1 MTTLSTRGT
10 NLPRMG
16 GFNQAALL
24 EAIRL
29 GAGTCTRA
37 DLARKTGLSAQTVTN
52 AVRRLLDAG
61 LVTEE
66 DVKRQPGAGRPGTT
80 LDIVPASRFAVGV
93 HLDPASVVVVLL
105 DLAGQ
110 VVASRTAPTPES
122 EEPGAA
128 LDVVVREIDAVL
140 EGAGVER
147 ERVLG
152 VGLAT
157 PGPIDRERGLVLD
170 PPHLTTW
177 HDVPLRDEVARRTGL
192 PTLLDKD
199 VLAVAAAVVWFPGVR
214 PTDAAVVYAGTGVAI
229 AIVSGGEIVRGVS
242 GNAGEAG
249 HVNVGRPF
257 GRCACGRQGCLG
269 GVFSANAIHAN
280 AVERGIPLGG
290 GAADAGSTATLRA
303 DRAVDDLRV
312 LAESGDAVVVAFLR
326 ETGAALGS
334 ALTTVCELL
343 DLDTVVPSGPVWE
356 RLGPWLEP
364 GLRSVLDAYPVPGHH
379 PLRVLSAA
387 GDGPVAAV
395 GAACLLLDDV
405 LTPRPTGL
413 LLHA

>member
-1 MTTLSTRGT
+1 
-10 NLPRMG
+10 MG

-52 AVRRLLDAG
+52 AVRRLLDEG

-110 VVASRTAPTPES
+110 VVATRSAPTPES

-128 LDVVVREIDAVL
+128 LDVVVREIEAVL
-140 EGAGVER
+140 EAAGVER

-157 PGPIDRERGLVLD
+157 PGPIDRDRGLVLD

-199 VLAVAAAVVWFPGVR
+199 VLAVAAAVVWFPGAR

-229 AIVSGGEIVRGVS
+229 GIVSGGEIVRGVS

-280 AVERGIPLGG
+280 AVERGIPLRG

-303 DRAVDDLRV
+303 DRAVDELRV
-312 LAESGDAVVVAFLR
+312 LAEAGDADVVAFLG

-364 GLRSVLDAYPVPGHH
+364 GLRSVLDAYPLPGHH

-413 LLHA
+413 LLRV

>member
-1 MTTLSTRGT
+1 
-10 NLPRMG
+10 MG

-29 GAGTCTRA
+29 GGGACTRA

-52 AVRRLLDAG
+52 AVRRLLDEG

-80 LDIVPASRFAVGV
+80 LDIVPRSRFAVGV
-93 HLDPASVVVVLL
+93 HLDPAAVVVVLL

-110 VVASRTAPTPES
+110 VVVTRTAHTPES

-128 LDVVVREIDAVL
+128 LEVVVREIDAVL
-140 EGAGVER
+140 ADAAVER
-147 ERVLG
+147 DRVLG

-199 VLAVAAAVVWFPGVR
+199 VLAVAAAILWFPETGR

-229 AIVSGGEIVRGVS
+229 GIVSGGEIVRGVS

-257 GRCACGRQGCLG
+257 GRCTCGRQGCLG
-269 GVFSANAIHAN
+269 GVFSANAILAN
-280 AVERGIPLGG
+280 AVERGIALGA
-290 GAADAGSTATLRA
+290 GATDEGASETVRA
-303 DRAVDDLRV
+303 DRAVDELRAS
-312 LAESGDAVVVAFLR
+312 AEAGDPVVVPFLH

-343 DLDTVVPSGPVWE
+343 DLDTVVPSGPVWD

-364 GLRSVLDAYPVPGHH
+364 GLHSVLDAYPVPGHH
-379 PLRVLSAA
+379 PLRVLGATA
-387 GDGPVAAV
+387 DGPVAAV
-395 GAACLLLDDV
+395 GAACLLLDDA

-413 LLHA
+413 LLRV

>member
-1 MTTLSTRGT
+1 
-10 NLPRMG
+10 MG

-140 EGAGVER
+140 EAAGVER

-257 GRCACGRQGCLG
+257 GRCPCGRQGCLG

-290 GAADAGSTATLRA
+290 GADAGSTTTLRA
-303 DRAVDDLRV
+303 DRAVDELRV
-312 LAESGDAVVVAFLR
+312 LAESGDAVVVAFLH

-364 GLRSVLDAYPVPGHH
+364 GLRSVLDAYPMPGHH
-379 PLRVLSAA
+379 PLRVLGAA

-413 LLHA
+413 LLRV